1 MLKLRSVSKFG
12 FVEVQ
17 NRDMF
22 EDFFEEDFHTEESIE
37 KFRSMPKV
45 LRFFCRRYVKV
56 AIEMYLRF
64 FRGGYSYRGE
74 YFFQHNESR

>member
-1 MLKLRSVSKFG
+1 MLLKLRSVSKFG

-45 LRFFCRRYVKV
+45 LLQEICQSCYRNVLEVLSRRIFIQRRVLFS
-56 AIEMYLRF
+56 A
-64 FRGGYSYRGE
+64 
-74 YFFQHNESR
+74 